1 MGWDAMNGD
10 GMTEHLMFHKAL
22 ISDDVGSES
31 IDRYLRILSEDTG
44 ETMPDPVDES
54 IRTVFRMVFEHNFN
68 PWSIDLSEFV
78 RLYTTKIK
86 EGSVD
91 IIVAGKLVHMAWKVL
106 RMQSDATLE
115 ESERYDEPILDWG
128 AEFDP
133 GFFEEKEELYVP
145 GLLLQ
150 EAFHR
155 SPTRPVT
162 MIELL
167 DAFEEARE
175 EIEINTE
182 RERIRLELKEKEPRK
197 FDNKAH
203 AEDDQKEVERIW
215 SKIERLGTGPL
226 SLSDLYTDNVLENIT
241 IFVSVLHLVRDGRL
255 AIWQDE
261 MPRGDIFVEIKMDWM
276 SGIVEDTSI
285 PINEV
290 R

>member
-1 MGWDAMNGD
+1 MGWDGINENG
-10 GMTEHLMFHKAL
+10 MAEHLMFHKAL
-22 ISDDVGSES
+22 ISDKVGSES

-54 IRTVFRMVFEHNFN
+54 IRTVFRMALEHSFD

-78 RLYTTKIK
+78 RLYTAKIK
-86 EGSVD
+86 DKSIN

-106 RMQSDATLE
+106 RMQSDVTLE
-115 ESERYDEPILDWG
+115 ESERFEQTIVDFGFD
-128 AEFDP
+128 FDP
-133 GFFEEKEELYVP
+133 GLFAEEVPELYVP
-145 GLLLQ
+145 GVLLK

-155 SPTRPVT
+155 SPTIPVT

-175 EIEINTE
+175 EIEMNLE

-203 AEDDQKEVERIW
+203 EEDDKKEVERIW
-215 SKIERLGTGPL
+215 SRIEKLGTGPL
-226 SLSDLYTDNVLENIT
+226 SLADIYTDDIKENIT

-261 MPRGDIFVEIKMDWM
+261 MPHGEIFVEIKMDWM
-276 SGIVEDTSI
+276 SGIVEDTMVL
-285 PINEV
+285 NEV